1 MEGLFLLLIGAALFS
16 QSWYILGLYSEGRT
30 MGILVGGL
38 GILALGAVFIQ
49 PVLLNGTGTGIVSP
63 EENLAE
69 LTVMK
74 ALIVTWGLYA
84 IAVAAHGL
92 WDFDERAIGFYSAFL
107 AVATAMSFIYYANP
121 RIGSLADQYN
131 ESVWLSL
138 SGATLVLTVLA
149 GMMFFTLGFRFQG
162 LRAVAGWFALL
173 GGAVVAFI
181 GQAIVITMISG
192 PPGV

>member
-1 MEGLFLLLIGAALFS
+1 MEGMFLLLIGAALFS

-30 MGILVGGL
+30 MAILVGGL
-38 GILALGAVFIQ
+38 GIVVLGAVFLQ
-49 PVLLNGTGTGIVSP
+49 PVLLNGMGTGLVSP

-74 ALIVTWGLYA
+74 ALIVTWSVYA
-84 IAVAAHGL
+84 IAMAAHGL
-92 WDFDERAIGFYSAFL
+92 WDFDERAIGFYCAFL
-107 AVATAMSFIYYANP
+107 AASTAMAFIYYANP
-121 RIGSLADQYN
+121 GLGDLADRYN

-138 SGATLVLTVLA
+138 SGATLALTVLA
-149 GMMFFTLGFRFQG
+149 GMMFFTLGFAFQG

-192 PPGV
+192 PPVA